1 MNKVY
6 GTGNDVKKQI
16 TLDDLF
22 CEQSAAERH
31 NKNRNDS
38 DSRSDNNNKKQCMK
52 SQNKDRI

>member
-1 MNKVY
+1 MGKVY
-6 GTGNDVKKQI
+6 GSGNDVKKQI

-38 DSRSDNNNKKQCMK
+38 DISNDNNKNQCIK
-52 SQNKDRI
+52 SQNKDLI